1 MLEIE
6 RVDNNLENNL
16 EWVYNKDSDT
26 YFCPNCMTNAYAD
39 TVFGQQ
45 LFDFCPYCGAFLRR
59 YFK

>member
-6 RVDNNLENNL
+6 RTDNNL
-16 EWVYNKDSDT
+16 EWVYDKESDT
-26 YFCPNCMTNAYAD
+26 YFCPNCLTNAYTD